1 MLLDISWLKILLKHI
16 QRKKNKMSETY
27 IYGYSRTPIGC
38 FNGGLKSVSA
48 PKLGASVIKS
58 VLTKSGFDTNQ
69 VDEVI
74 MGNVLSAGIGQ
85 APARQASIY
94 AGLPYATK
102 CMTINKVCGSGLKA
116 IMLAD
121 QSIKQGD
128 ANIAIAG
135 GMENMSLAPHY
146 LLNSREGLNFGDSK
160 LKDAILHDGL
170 WDPYNKMPMGG
181 CAEILNEEESIS
193 REDQD
198 AFAIESYE
206 RSNQAIKKRYFKNE
220 IIPIEVRTKKNTI
233 LIDTDEEPLKFNKE
247 KILKLRPVFKQEGS
261 ITAANASSINDGAAA
276 VLVASDSITN
286 SKKPH
291 AKIIA
296 HTSFAMDPV
305 YFTKAPIFAIEK
317 VLEKADMSINDI
329 DLFEINEAFSCV
341 SLAAMRKL
349 KISKDKINIYG
360 GAVSLGH
367 PIGASGARILVT
379 LLNALEN
386 TKQKYGIACLCIGG
400 GEASAMIVERIN
412 S

>member
-1 MLLDISWLKILLKHI
+1 
-16 QRKKNKMSETY
+16 MSETY

-38 FNGGLKSVSA
+38 FNGGLKSLSA

-181 CAEILNEEESIS
+181 CAEILNEEENIS

-206 RSNQAIKKRYFKNE
+206 RSNQAIKKGYFKNE
-220 IIPIEVRTKKNTI
+220 IIPIEVTTKKNTV

-247 KILKLRPVFKQEGS
+247 KILKLRPVFKQDGS

-276 VLVASDSITN
+276 VLVASDSISN
-286 SKKPH
+286 DMKPT

-305 YFTKAPIFAIEK
+305 YFTKAPIFAIK
-317 VLEKADMSINDI
+317 NLLEKAKLSVDDI

-341 SLAAMRKL
+341 TLTAMSEL
-349 KISKDKINIYG
+349 NLPKDKVNIYG

-379 LLNALEN
+379 LLNALKT

-400 GEASAMIVERIN
+400 GEASAILVEMI
-412 S
+412 